1 MADAKP
7 VKAQLREL
15 KSDGTTEVPN
25 SAVPVQINPE
35 TLKVSYT
42 STLKQAENTGT
53 NKNGTSAVQFLS
65 QGTTKL
71 SVQLWFDVTAVLP
84 PAQARV
90 NDVRMLT
97 QKIAYFMQAKA
108 ADNDPNT
115 YVPPSV
121 RFVWGTFQFD
131 GLMESMEE
139 SLEFFSPDGRPLRAS
154 VTISLMKQS
163 IQFAFAKGGGQSPG
177 GTPPPGTAPL
187 TSAPA
192 GSSLGNLVAAAGASA
207 DWHAVAQAN
216 GIENPRLLQP
226 GQLINLNA
234 SVSAGASASVSL
246 GS

>member
-1 MADAKP
+1 MADTTP

-42 STLKQAENTGT
+42 NTLKQAENTST

-84 PAQARV
+84 PAQAGV
-90 NDVRMLT
+90 TDVRKMT
-97 QKIAYFMQAKA
+97 QKIAYFMQAKP

-115 YVPPSV
+115 VVPPAV

-139 SLEFFSPDGRPLRAS
+139 SLEFFSPDGVPLRAS

-163 IQFAFAKGGGQSPG
+163 IQFAFASGSPSPG
-177 GTPPPGTAPL
+177 STPPPGTAPL
-187 TSAPA
+187 MPAPA
-192 GSSLGNLVAAAGASA
+192 GSSLANMVSGAGGSA

-216 GIENPRLLQP
+216 GIENPRLLPP

-234 SVSAGASASVSL
+234 SVSAGASASVNL
-246 GS
+246 GT